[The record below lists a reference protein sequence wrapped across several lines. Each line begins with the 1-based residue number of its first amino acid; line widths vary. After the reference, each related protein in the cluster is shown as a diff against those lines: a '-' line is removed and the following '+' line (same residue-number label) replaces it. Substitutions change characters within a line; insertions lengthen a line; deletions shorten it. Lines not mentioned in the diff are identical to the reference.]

1 MEDREESI
9 LQRRAR
15 IGFGIANVCVALFIA
30 FGVFRLLPTRW
41 WLVDGGAVIMI
52 LLLGASGV
60 MLLRKHPLRERVT
73 RIAAAVVLVLGM
85 ALFAAIAITASWI
98 SGVYQQVGASGA
110 IVFGLVAA
118 LVLPYVV
125 VLPAVELAWVGASPL
140 PVPAPVPEKI
150 EPTSEEEDP
159 KPELK
164 KPEVKKPPQKKKR
177 RK

>member
-1 MEDREESI
+1 VTESESESV

-15 IGFGIANVCVALFIA
+15 IGFGIANLCVALFIA

-41 WLVDGGAVIMI
+41 WVVDGGALVMI

-60 MLLRKHPLRERVT
+60 TLLRKHPLRERIT
-73 RIAAAVVLVLGM
+73 RVAAAVVLVLGF

-110 IVFGLVAA
+110 VVFGLVAA

-125 VLPAVELAWVGASPL
+125 VLPAVELAWVGPRGARQ
-140 PVPAPVPEKI
+140 APTPTPEAN
-150 EPTSEEEDP
+150 EREEP
-159 KPELK
+159 KPAAVQQQPQSK
-164 KPEVKKPPQKKKR
+164 KRKKKR
-177 RK
+177 